1 MLAEEKLKSIFQ
13 STPTLSETKSK
24 QAIISILKDKKF
36 VPFGSGLEPAIHYV
50 DKMAYIGT
58 VFTKFYHMDPPLIAS
73 YKGPVVKR
81 QDRIF
86 YVEAVLLGWSNGF
99 VLARRSSDQQ
109 DVVDYQTFIL
119 KKEVNWVE
127 ETKTEDLVH
136 PAEEEPS
143 TKQ

>member
-1 MLAEEKLKSIFQ
+1 MLAEEKLRSIFQ
-13 STPTLSETKSK
+13 STPTLSEIKSK
-24 QAIISILKDKKF
+24 KAIISILKDRKF
-36 VPFGSGLEPAIHYV
+36 VLFGSGLEPAIHYV

-73 YKGPVVKR
+73 YKGPIIRKE
-81 QDRIF
+81 DRTF
-86 YVEAVLLGWSNGF
+86 YMEAILLGWSNGF
-99 VLARRSSDQQ
+99 VLARRSSDQP

-127 ETKTEDLVH
+127 ETEIEDQART
-136 PAEEEPS
+136 AEEEPS